1 MSSFRINRLKSFF
14 RLFAIYSELGYIPWR
29 KPRKEREPRKK
40 VVRKDREGS
49 VYMGA
54 REAIIPFLNN
64 DTKRTFS
71 HLLLRPGFM
80 MRDYILRG
88 QHEQY
93 LAPLTAMLVFFS
105 IFTLLLS
112 VINPQLAKDSL
123 SDRLIEALQSDKV
136 QVQSDSTFSNQKSAW
151 VIDAVTSITYETLVL
166 TRLDMHPEAADKP
179 WKESLAAVER
189 DIRSKGIPL
198 FLGGFLL
205 LWLTMAIV
213 LKKYGINSS
222 GAAAASAYVMCQC
235 CLFMLFS
242 LVITLGRSTDLGLLL
257 TALLLFIDY
266 QQLLGIGNKETIR
279 LTIKTGLYAF
289 LLETLFYLILAS
301 ILILLVFLR
310 LLPGTPS

>member
-1 MSSFRINRLKSFF
+1 MSSFRITRLKSFF
-14 RLFAIYSELGYIPWR
+14 RLFAIYSELGYNPWR
-29 KPRKEREPRKK
+29 KPRKEREARKK
-40 VVRKDREGS
+40 IVRKDREGS

-88 QHEQY
+88 HHEQY

-112 VINPQLAKDSL
+112 VINPRLAKDSL
-123 SDRLIEALQSDKV
+123 SDRLIEALQSETLTV
-136 QVQSDSTFSNQKSAW
+136 EADSTFSNPKSAR
-151 VIDAVTSITYETLVL
+151 VLDAVSSITYETLVL

-198 FLGGFLL
+198 FLGGFIL
-205 LWLTMAIV
+205 LWLSMAIV

-222 GAAAASAYVMCQC
+222 GAAAASAYVMCQS

-242 LVITLGRSTDLGLLL
+242 LVITLGRSTDLGLVL

-266 QQLLGIGNKETIR
+266 QQLLGIGNKKAIR
-279 LTIKTGLYAF
+279 LTIKTGLFAI
-289 LLETLFYLILAS
+289 LLEILFYLILAS
-301 ILILLVFLR
+301 ILILLVCLR
-310 LLPGTPS
+310 LLR